1 MKRRW
6 LIEVS
11 KGIIFNN
18 SEMNSGK
25 ILIEIQTPTRPPLRW
40 AGSKR
45 KSIKTLTKLVP
56 KGTSHIIE
64 PFAGSACF
72 TLGVNFETA
81 VIGDLNDRLME
92 FYEHLKSD
100 PVGVYAS
107 FSKIEPTRERY
118 FEVRKDFND
127 ATPSIERAGQF
138 LFLNRYCFNGIFR
151 VNLSGKFN
159 VPWGGEKVGKPPS
172 LEDLIR
178 ASERLVNVKVRIGDF
193 QEIIENEQKPGCLV
207 YLDPPYARNE
217 ERVFREYHKDSFST
231 LDWERLIETIEE
243 IDRSGSNFIL
253 SYAGD
258 GEVVE
263 RLAKWQIGFLDV
275 TRNVGGFKSS
285 RRKFR
290 EFLAT
295 NCEIPVE

>member
-1 MKRRW
+1 MH
-6 LIEVS
+6 LNNVPE
-11 KGIIFNN
+11 II
-18 SEMNSGK
+18 
-25 ILIEIQTPTRPPLRW
+25 RPPLRW

-45 KSIKTLTKLVP
+45 KNIDVLTKLVP

-72 TLGVNFETA
+72 TLKSNFKTA
-81 VIGDLNDRLME
+81 VISDLNDRLIE
-92 FYEHLKSD
+92 FYEFLKSD
-100 PVGVYAS
+100 PGQLFDV
-107 FSKIEPTRERY
+107 FSSIEVSRSNY
-118 FEVRKDFND
+118 FEVRGKFN
-127 ATPSIERAGQF
+127 TSKPSLERAAQF

-151 VNLSGKFN
+151 VNLSGEFN
-159 VPWGGEKVGKPPS
+159 VPWGGEKVGRPPS
-172 LEDLIR
+172 RKEIVAASKRLER
-178 ASERLVNVKVRIGDF
+178 VKVRVGDF
-193 QEIIENEQKPGCLV
+193 QTIVDEELHDNCLV

-231 LDWERLIETIEE
+231 LDWNRLIETIEKIE
-243 IDRSGSNFIL
+243 RRGSKFIL

-258 GEVVE
+258 GEIVE
-263 RLAKWQIGFLDV
+263 RLARWQVGYLDV

-295 NCEIPVE
+295 NCEL

>member
-1 MKRRW
+1 MATSRDDLNRLSLPKSSDECSRI
-6 LIEVS
+6 LTDL
-11 KGIIFNN
+11 
-18 SEMNSGK
+18 K
-25 ILIEIQTPTRPPLRW
+25 ILTRPPLRW

-45 KSIKTLTKLVP
+45 KSIKTLTRLVP
-56 KGTSHIIE
+56 EGTSHVIE

-72 TLGVNFETA
+72 TLGVDFKTA
-81 VIGDLNDRLME
+81 VVGDLNDRLIE
-92 FYEHLKSD
+92 FYEYLKSD
-100 PVGVYAS
+100 PEGVYES
-107 FSKIEPTRERY
+107 FAIIEPSRENY
-118 FEVRKDFND
+118 FEVRKRFNE
-127 ATPSIERAGQF
+127 AVPSIDRAAQF

-151 VNLSGKFN
+151 VNLSGQFN

-172 LEDLIR
+172 LEELVQ
-178 ASERLVNVKVRIGDF
+178 ASKRLKNVKVRTGDF
-193 QEIIENEQKPGCLV
+193 QDIIEEEQEPGCLV

-217 ERVFREYHKDSFST
+217 ERVFREYHKNSFST
-231 LDWERLIETIEE
+231 LDWDRLIETIEN
-243 IDRSGSNFIL
+243 INQSGSHFIL

-295 NCEIPVE
+295 NCEVPFD